1 MIAPKRNKIFTLL
14 LDIFLYLKFKSRY
27 QKVNFIYPIG
37 FSAPKAQLII
47 GNHTT
52 WWDGFICWKLNND
65 VLNKNFHVIMLENQ
79 LKRFWFFQKIGA
91 FSIDPGNRSIFE
103 SLNFASELLKNNQ
116 NMVVFYPQG
125 VLNSIYDESFHFHKG
140 LALVLKNAQNCD
152 LLMYATFWD
161 YASSEKPYLNVYLA
175 QIENP
180 SQFSTPEIE
189 IRYKKFYAECKTKQI
204 LNFKP

>member
-1 MIAPKRNKIFTLL
+1 MIAPNRNIIFVRL
-14 LDIFLYLKFKSRY
+14 LDLFLHFRFKSRFSN
-27 QKVNFIYPIG
+27 VNFILPIG
-37 FSAPKAQLII
+37 FKTPNAQLII

-65 VLNKNFHVIMLENQ
+65 VLHKKFHIIMLENQ

-91 FSIDPGNRSIFE
+91 FSINPGNRSVFE

-125 VLNSIYDESFHFHKG
+125 VLNSIYDESFQFHKG
-140 LALVLKNAQNCD
+140 LAQILKNAQDCT
-152 LLMYATFWD
+152 LLMYAAFWD
-161 YASSEKPYLNVYLA
+161 YSSQEKPYLNVYLA

-189 IRYKKFYAECKTKQI
+189 IQYKNFYADCKTKQI
-204 LNFKP
+204 LTFKP